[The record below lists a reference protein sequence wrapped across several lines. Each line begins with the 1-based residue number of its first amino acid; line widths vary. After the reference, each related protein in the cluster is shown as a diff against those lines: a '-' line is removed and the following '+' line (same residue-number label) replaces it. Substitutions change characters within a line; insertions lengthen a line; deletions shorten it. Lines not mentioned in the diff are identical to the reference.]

1 MLQFINNN
9 PTTFWYEITIIDEPK
24 AFLQLRDN
32 VQFICLCSITF
43 CILNKETKKCWVLHC
58 SQDPMEDVIGIN
70 NHSFITVSKKYVKLW
85 KY

>member
-1 MLQFINNN
+1 MFNL
-9 PTTFWYEITIIDEPK
+9 Y
-24 AFLQLRDN
+24 ACVVLHS
-32 VQFICLCSITF
+32 V
-43 CILNKETKKCWVLHC
+43 ILNKETKKCWVLHC